1 MTVMG
6 RITRIT
12 SVIVLR
18 ILTAIWINLAL
29 YKSSDY
35 SAYLR
40 SNGVDIA
47 GADGSWGVLLPRV
60 RERPALKDGREQGG
74 ERPGCYICLCYMQ
87 SNPETTMSRR
97 EDPPVK
103 QQDRSKLL

>member
-18 ILTAIWINLAL
+18 ILTAIWMNLAP
-29 YKSSDY
+29 YESSDY
-35 SAYLR
+35 LAYLR
-40 SNGVDIA
+40 SNGVNDA
-47 GADGSWGVLLPRV
+47 GAAGSWGVLLPKV

-74 ERPGCYICLCYMQ
+74 ERPGCHICPCYMQ
-87 SNPETTMSRR
+87 SNPETTMNCR

-103 QQDRSKLL
+103 QQDRSRLL